1 MPEEKPAVVEKRH
14 VDAEFRRWCRSI
26 GISESEIARLVSDT
40 AVDESAERPAAVRA
54 RRE

>member
-1 MPEEKPAVVEKRH
+1 MPEEKLAVAERRH
-14 VDAEFRRWCRSI
+14 VDAEFRRWCRAV
-26 GISESEIARLVSDT
+26 GLSESEIARLMSET